1 MTVDYSTLAA
11 FAPLLLLLIG
21 LSITV
26 MIDPYIRREHR
37 RVMLIIAALL
47 VTLVAQNV
55 LDFRM
60 EQDGT
65 QRMARTI
72 LGIYGY
78 SVRPAVLVLFLYL
91 FGTKHRI
98 WPFWALV
105 GVNALI
111 YTTALFSDVSFSIDE
126 TNLFLRGPLGYSCF
140 VISGV
145 LLFCLLW
152 ITIRAFRRIR
162 RAEMWIPLL
171 NTLLIIACVLMDSV
185 FATNLRYPVTF
196 LTVGIVISTVFYY
209 IWLHLQFVR
218 AHERDLMAAQRI
230 QIMMTQIQPHFLF
243 NALNTI
249 RALYAKDPPMG
260 DRILEDFSTYL
271 RQNLETLNQT
281 ELIPIEKELEHTRL
295 YAEIETLRF
304 PHIRVD
310 YRIEDDAFSI
320 PALTIQPL
328 VENAIRHGVRSRKEG
343 LVTVSTAHEAGGHR
357 ITIEDNGT
365 GFDPTKERIDGES
378 HIGIQNVKERIE
390 RMCGGTMTLRSEIGK
405 GTDVTLF
412 IPDAAAEKGKER
424 KA

>member
-1 MTVDYSTLAA
+1 MTDNYSTLAA
-11 FAPLLLLLIG
+11 ISPLLLLLIG
-21 LSITV
+21 LSTTV

-37 RVMLIIAALL
+37 RVMLIVAALL

-55 LDFRM
+55 LDFWA
-60 EQDGT
+60 EKDNT
-65 QRMARTI
+65 QRVARTI

-78 SVRPAVLVLFLYL
+78 SVRPAVLVLFMYL
-91 FGTKHRI
+91 FGTKRRI
-98 WPFWALV
+98 WPFWTLV

-111 YTTALFSDVSFSIDE
+111 YSTALFSGVSFSIDE
-126 TNLFLRGPLGYSCF
+126 TNHFYRGPLGYSCH
-140 VISGV
+140 VVSGI
-145 LLFCLLW
+145 LLFCLLF
-152 ITIRAFRRIR
+152 ITIRAFRRIKK
-162 RAEMWIPLL
+162 AEMWIPLL
-171 NTLLIIACVLMDSV
+171 NALLIIICVLMDSV
-185 FATNLRYPVTF
+185 FVTDLRYPVTF

-271 RQNLETLNQT
+271 RQNLETLNRT
-281 ELIPIEKELEHTRL
+281 ELIPIKKELEHTRL

-304 PHIRVD
+304 PNIRVD

-328 VENAIRHGVRSRKEG
+328 VENAIRHGVRSRKDG
-343 LVTVSTAHEAGGHR
+343 LVTVSTARGTGGHR

-365 GFDPTKERIDGES
+365 GFDPTEERSDGES

-390 RMCGGTMTLRSEIGK
+390 QMCGGTMTLKSEIGK
-405 GTDVTLF
+405 GTGVTLF
-412 IPDAAAEKGKER
+412 IPDASEKGKER
-424 KA
+424 KL

>member
-1 MTVDYSTLAA
+1 MTIDYSTLVAV
-11 FAPLLLLLIG
+11 APLLLLLIG

-26 MIDPYIRREHR
+26 IIDPYIGREHR

-55 LDFRM
+55 LDFWL

-65 QRMARTI
+65 HRMARII

-78 SVRPAVLVLFLYL
+78 SVRPAVLVLFMYL
-91 FGTKHRI
+91 FDTKRRFR
-98 WPFWALV
+98 PFWALV

-111 YTTALFSDVSFSIDE
+111 YLTALFSGVSFAIDDQ
-126 TNLFLRGPLGYSCF
+126 NYFYRGPLGYSCF
-140 VISGV
+140 VVSGV
-145 LLFCLLW
+145 LLFALLL
-152 ITIRAFRRIR
+152 ITIRAFRRVKK
-162 RAEMWIPLL
+162 AEMWLPLL
-171 NTLLIIACVLMDSV
+171 NTLLIVLCVLIDSA
-185 FATNLRYPVTF
+185 FAKSFSYPVTF
-196 LTVGIVISTVFYY
+196 LTMGIVISTVFYY

-281 ELIPIEKELEHTRL
+281 ELIPITKELEHTRL
-295 YAEIETLRF
+295 YAEIEALRF
-304 PHIRVD
+304 PQIRVD
-310 YRIEDDAFSI
+310 YQIEDDTFSI

-328 VENAIRHGVRSRKEG
+328 AENAIRHGVRSCEEG
-343 LVTVSTAHEAGGHR
+343 RVIVSAVR
-357 ITIEDNGT
+357 
-365 GFDPTKERIDGES
+365 
-378 HIGIQNVKERIE
+378 
-390 RMCGGTMTLRSEIGK
+390 
-405 GTDVTLF
+405 
-412 IPDAAAEKGKER
+412 
-424 KA
+424 

>member
-1 MTVDYSTLAA
+1 MTDNYSTLAA
-11 FAPLLLLLIG
+11 ISPLLLLLIG
-21 LSITV
+21 LSTTV

-37 RVMLIIAALL
+37 RVMLIVAALL

-55 LDFRM
+55 LDFWV
-60 EQDGT
+60 EKDNT
-65 QRMARTI
+65 QRVARTI

-78 SVRPAVLVLFLYL
+78 SVRPAVLVLFMYL
-91 FGTKHRI
+91 FGTKRRI
-98 WPFWALV
+98 WPFWTLV

-126 TNLFLRGPLGYSCF
+126 TNHFYRGPLGYSCH
-140 VISGV
+140 VVSGI
-145 LLFCLLW
+145 LLFCLLF
-152 ITIRAFRRIR
+152 ITIRAFRRIKK
-162 RAEMWIPLL
+162 AEMWIPLL
-171 NTLLIIACVLMDSV
+171 NALLIIVCVLMDSV
-185 FATNLRYPVTF
+185 FVTDLRYPVTF

-271 RQNLETLNQT
+271 RQNLETLNRT
-281 ELIPIEKELEHTRL
+281 ELIPIKKELEHTRL

-304 PHIRVD
+304 PNIRVD

-328 VENAIRHGVRSRKEG
+328 VENAIRHGVRSRKDG
-343 LVTVSTAHEAGGHR
+343 LVTVSTARGTGGHR
-357 ITIEDNGT
+357 ITIEDNGV
-365 GFDPTKERIDGES
+365 GFDTNREAGGEKS

-390 RMCGGTMTLRSEIGK
+390 QMCGGTMTLKSEIGK
-405 GTDVTLF
+405 GTGVTLF
-412 IPDAAAEKGKER
+412 IPDASEKGKER
-424 KA
+424 KL